1 MEKITIEKII
11 EFDSLID
18 SIEYVNI
25 DDKINYLIDED
36 DTHCQATLHLLGKVN
51 TLLGNKEFNENVDVD
66 IYAPFEKKLDKEN
79 FKIEVKDYSYNIKQ
93 NKLIIYFIMCLTG
106 IKNVEQEEYNDK
118 VIEVNEPEEVND
130 TNDSS
135 MLLEDINSVNVI
147 NEEVREEIKENNNKV
162 VIVEDNVVE
171 EMNKSWASDL
181 FDLTNNYSLFMKF
194 HVD

>member
-36 DTHCQATLHLLGKVN
+36 DTHCQATLYLLGKVN
-51 TLLGNKEFNENVDVD
+51 TLLGNKEFNEKVDVD

-118 VIEVNEPEEVND
+118 IIEVNEPKEVND

-147 NEEVREEIKENNNKV
+147 NEEVREEIKENNNKI

-194 HVD
+194 HVE